1 MKLTVP
7 LYRACV
13 VGLAMFMALTFTALE
28 PHVVGQ
34 QSTSRIDR
42 AFVRETV
49 ESVASVVTRE
59 YFDVSVGAR
68 VDASLRQWLSEGRY
82 ANAETLESLAAM
94 LTSDLLAATQDKH
107 LAVSVVPAASV
118 APPPSQTS
126 DASRELG
133 ARRSNFGIQRVEVLA
148 GNVGYLNVTAFYR
161 PEEARNA
168 ISNAMRFLQYTDAL
182 ILDMR
187 SNSGGSADTAALLA
201 SYLFATAKLPLFE
214 IIPRSGQ
221 EGRWYATESP
231 PLPGRNGTRL
241 VYVLTAERTF
251 SAGEGFA
258 FILQERRRAE
268 VIGERTAGAANPGR
282 PYAVSAGLELTV
294 PNGQVRAAVSGRNWE
309 GVGVIPDVR
318 VTASDALRVGHI
330 RALRGLLQQAPSG
343 LWHEA
348 LKRQIAALE
357 ERR

>member
-42 AFVRETV
+42 AVVRETV
-49 ESVASVVTRE
+49 ESVASVVIRE

-68 VDASLRQWLSEGRY
+68 VGASLRQWLYEGRY

-94 LTSDLLAATQDKH
+94 LTRDLLAATQDKH
-107 LAVSVVPAASV
+107 LAA
-118 APPPSQTS
+118 
-126 DASRELG
+126 
-133 ARRSNFGIQRVEVLA
+133 
-148 GNVGYLNVTAFYR
+148 
-161 PEEARNA
+161 
-168 ISNAMRFLQYTDAL
+168 NAMRFLQYTDAL

-231 PLPGRNGTRL
+231 PLPGRNGTRP

-309 GVGVIPDVR
+309 GVGVIPDVS

>member
-42 AFVRETV
+42 AVVRETV
-49 ESVASVVTRE
+49 ESVASVVIRE

-68 VDASLRQWLSEGRY
+68 VDASLRQWLYEGRY

-94 LTSDLLAATQDKH
+94 LTRDS
-107 LAVSVVPAASV
+107 
-118 APPPSQTS
+118 
-126 DASRELG
+126 
-133 ARRSNFGIQRVEVLA
+133 
-148 GNVGYLNVTAFYR
+148 
-161 PEEARNA
+161 
-168 ISNAMRFLQYTDAL
+168 
-182 ILDMR
+182 
-187 SNSGGSADTAALLA
+187 
-201 SYLFATAKLPLFE
+201 
-214 IIPRSGQ
+214 
-221 EGRWYATESP
+221 
-231 PLPGRNGTRL
+231 
-241 VYVLTAERTF
+241 
-251 SAGEGFA
+251 
-258 FILQERRRAE
+258 RAE

-309 GVGVIPDVR
+309 GVGVIPDLS